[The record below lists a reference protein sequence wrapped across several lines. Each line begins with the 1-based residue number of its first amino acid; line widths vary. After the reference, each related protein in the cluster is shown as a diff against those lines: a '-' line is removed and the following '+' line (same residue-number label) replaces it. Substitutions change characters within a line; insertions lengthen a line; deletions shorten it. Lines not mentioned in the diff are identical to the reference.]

1 VKQTVAVVGASGYT
15 GAELLR
21 LLLDH
26 PAVEIAGL
34 YAKASAGQPLA
45 RVFPQFAGRLD
56 RTLEPVDI
64 DAAARAGVVFSALPH
79 GESAPVVEAL
89 LDRGAIVLDLSADFR
104 LRDPAE
110 HAAWYGHGASAAVR
124 ARAVYGQPETRRN
137 ELAGAR
143 LVAVPGCY
151 PTAAILAAAPLV
163 RAGLVEASLIVDA
176 KSGVSGSGRAATPGT
191 HFAEIGEGI
200 RAYKVAGSHRHTAE
214 MEQELGARVLFT
226 PHLVPMSRGLLA
238 CVYAAPTDADRPAS
252 AYRDAVVAAYAG
264 EPFVTVLPE
273 GALPDT
279 AHVRGS
285 NRAHVNVF
293 WDART
298 RRVLAMCAI
307 DNLVK
312 GASGQAVQCLNALL
326 GFPET
331 TGLGGVGLF
340 P

>member
-21 LLLDH
+21 LLLEH

-56 RTLEPVDI
+56 RTLEPLDVDE
-64 DAAARAGVVFSALPH
+64 AARAGVVFAALPH
-79 GESAPVVEAL
+79 GDSAAVVEAL
-89 LDRGAIVLDLSADFR
+89 LERGATVLDLSADFR

-110 HAAWYGHGASAAVR
+110 HAAWYGHAAPDAIR
-124 ARAVYGQPETRRN
+124 ARAVYGQPETRRA
-137 ELAGAR
+137 ELRGAR

-151 PTAAILAAAPLV
+151 PTATILAAAPLL
-163 RAGLVEASLIVDA
+163 RARLIEPSIIVDA
-176 KSGVSGSGRAATPGT
+176 KSGASGAGRTAALAT
-191 HFAEIGEGI
+191 HFSEMGEGI
-200 RAYKVAGSHRHTAE
+200 RPYKVAGAHRHTPE

-226 PHLVPMSRGLLA
+226 PHLVPMSRGILA
-238 CVYAAPTDADRPAS
+238 TVYGTPTDAERPAAS
-252 AYRDAVVAAYAG
+252 YRDAMLAAYAG
-264 EPFVTVLPE
+264 EPFVTVLAE

-279 AHVRGS
+279 SHVRGS

-293 WDART
+293 WDPRT
-298 RRVLAMCAI
+298 RRVLAMAAI

-312 GASGQAVQCLNALL
+312 GASGQAVQCMNLLL
-326 GFPET
+326 GLPET
-331 TGLGGVGLF
+331 TGLGGVGVF